1 MRFFTVWCFM
11 AWKNLF
17 LITVRQFYRIEDLS
31 LSIRFW
37 VLKNTNLKIAF
48 ALLHLK
54 RSLRLSN
61 RRTRN
66 LALVAE
72 ENHRCLM
79 PEYEAIDFIATGQR
93 RKLLDFAATWGQN
106 SKVLAQ
112 LDSCTAKLDEIV
124 GPYHEAGKPIILAP
138 MHTVSDILA
147 GIVAGKVSPGHG
159 TVVVSANAYEFQK
172 QDRLRGGVNLT
183 YCSIHNHSEGIG
195 SDIALACM
203 NAAALKTNIII
214 FPDMTPEY
222 TYYSGVEHSSKLKC
236 RLFNRPAHLHS
247 GVSRLA
253 RLLNADV
260 LFFNLYYDKGLRV
273 NIFPVVHARDVN
285 DKMPIIIERVI
296 RSYPQDWILWHL
308 HSLYF
313 FNE

>member
-1 MRFFTVWCFM
+1 MRFFTVWFFM

-17 LITVRQFYRIEDLS
+17 LITAQQFYKIEDLA
-31 LSIRFW
+31 LSIRLW
-37 VLKNTNLKIAF
+37 VLKNTHLNIAL
-48 ALLHLK
+48 AILHMK
-54 RSLRLSN
+54 RRLRLSH
-61 RRTRN
+61 RRTKS
-66 LALVAE
+66 LARVAE

-79 PEYEAIDFIATGQR
+79 PECKPIDYIATGQR

-106 SKVLAQ
+106 ARILAQ

-124 GPYHEAGKPIILAP
+124 GPYHQAGKPIILAP

-159 TVVVSANAYEFQK
+159 TVVVSANAYEFQE
-172 QDRLRGGVNLT
+172 QDRLRGGVHLT
-183 YCSIHNHSEGIG
+183 YCSIHSNSEGIG
-195 SDIALACM
+195 SDIALACT
-203 NAAALKTNIII
+203 NAAALKTNLII
-214 FPDMTPEY
+214 FPDITPEY
-222 TYYSGVEHSSKLKC
+222 THYSGVEHSSKLNC
-236 RLFNRPAHLHS
+236 QLFDRPAHLHL

-260 LFFNLYYDKGLRV
+260 LFFNLYYEKGLKI

-285 DKMPIIIERVI
+285 EKMPMIIEDVI